1 MAPTN
6 KAAIFAPEV
15 QSLMTLVE
23 ESTRST
29 KEAVRYFVQPGEGI
43 LDRAKSRRHQII
55 FGRRGSGKSSLLS
68 KIYADQLVARRPSAL
83 VDLEAFKGHSYPD
96 VLVSVLIKTFSEFAY
111 WVETAAVAPATKTS
125 FWKAFTQRR
134 AEAPK
139 LKKADAEKLAQ
150 RVRAE
155 ISSLETILHAP
166 EEAQTRSAQEK
177 THGGKATL
185 SGKSKLGIEAAG
197 VDFGGAYEE
206 ADSSSHRV
214 ESEYSSKKI
223 EALHRNI
230 MRYKVMFQDIA
241 AASGGDAFLLL
252 DDLYHIRQ
260 SDQAEMIDYFHRIAK
275 GSNLWLKIGTI
286 RHRTRW
292 YVAGDPPIGV
302 KLGDDV
308 DQIDLDVT
316 LESYQTTKA
325 FLFRVL
331 DQFAADKGVELAD
344 ILADGAKDRLV
355 LASGGVARD
364 FLGLFRKAASETQER
379 VLRKE
384 VARGDKIGAE
394 DVNKAAGSYYENKT
408 EELKTATASDERAS
422 IMLEVNRIRDFCL
435 DKSEANCFLVEK
447 DLGENVEHQL
457 GELVDLKFIHHVRS
471 RVTVRSRERR
481 VYDAFMLDLSFY
493 TGERARRGF
502 EMIEFWKAGSDD
514 ALRKPKLIF
523 QEDSAKAK

>member
-1 MAPTN
+1 
-6 KAAIFAPEV
+6 
-15 QSLMTLVE
+15 MTLVE

-55 FGRRGSGKSSLLS
+55 FGRRGSGKSSLLG
-68 KIYADQLVARRPSAL
+68 KIYADQLVARQPSAL

-96 VLVSVLIKTFSEFAY
+96 VLVSVLIKTFTEFAN
-111 WVETAAVAPATKTS
+111 WVDTAATAPATKTS
-125 FWKAFTQRR
+125 FWKAFTQKK
-134 AEAPK
+134 AAAAK
-139 LKKADAEKLAQ
+139 LSRADAERLSA
-150 RVRAE
+150 RVRTE
-155 ISSLETILHAP
+155 IAALEVILHAP
-166 EEAQTRSAQEK
+166 EEAK
-177 THGGKATL
+177 TKIADERTKGAAAKVG
-185 SGKSKLGIEAAG
+185 AAG
-197 VDFGGAYEE
+197 KIGNDVASFDIGGSYEE
-206 ADSSSHRV
+206 NDSTNRRV
-214 ESEYSSKKI
+214 ESEYSSRKI
-223 EALHRNI
+223 ESLHRNI
-230 MRYKVMFQDIA
+230 MRYKQMFQDIA

-260 SDQAEMIDYFHRIAK
+260 SDQAEMIDYFHRVAK
-275 GSNLWLKIGTI
+275 GSSLWLKIGTI

-331 DQFAADKGVELAD
+331 EQFSADRGVELGD
-344 ILADGAKDRLV
+344 ILADGARDRLV

-384 VARGDKIGAE
+384 TARGDKIGAE
-394 DVNKAAGSYYENKT
+394 DVNRAAGSYYENKT
-408 EELKTATASDERAS
+408 EELKTATASDERAAF
-422 IMLEVNRIRDFCL
+422 MLSVNKIRDFCL
-435 DKSEANCFLVEK
+435 DNSETNCFLVEK
-447 DLGENVEHQL
+447 DLGDEVEHQM

-514 ALRKPKLIF
+514 SLRKPKLILL
-523 QEDSAKAK
+523 EDSTKVKAKI

>member
-1 MAPTN
+1 MVTAN
-6 KAAIFAPEV
+6 KAAIFTPEV

-29 KEAVRYFVQPGEGI
+29 KEAVRYFVQPGEGV
-43 LDRAKSRRHQII
+43 LDRAKSRRHQIV
-55 FGRRGSGKSSLLS
+55 FGRRGSGKSSLLG
-68 KIYADQLVARRPSAL
+68 KIYADQLVARQPSAL

-96 VLVSVLIKTFSEFAY
+96 VLVSVLIKTFSEFAG
-111 WVETAAVAPATKTS
+111 WIDTAAVAPTTKTS

-139 LKKADAEKLAQ
+139 LKKLDAEKLSA

-155 ISSLETILHAP
+155 ITSLEAILHAP
-166 EEAQTRSAQEK
+166 EEAQTKSSHELTR
-177 THGGKATL
+177 GGKAGV
-185 SGKSKLGIEAAG
+185 SGKGRLGAGGAG
-197 VDFGGAYEE
+197 VEFGGSYEE
-206 ADSSSHRV
+206 TDTSNRRV
-214 ESEYSSKKI
+214 ESEYSSKKV

-230 MRYKVMFQDIA
+230 MRYKTMFQDIA

-292 YVAGDPPIGV
+292 YIAGDPPIGV

-316 LESYQTTKA
+316 LESYQTTKT

-331 DQFAADKGVELAD
+331 DQFATDKGINLAD
-344 ILADGAKDRLV
+344 ILADGARDRLV

-364 FLGLFRKAASETQER
+364 FLGLFRKAASEAQER

-408 EELKTATASDERAS
+408 EELKTATATDERAS
-422 IMLEVNRIRDFCL
+422 IMQEVDRIRDFCL

-447 DLGENVEHQL
+447 DLGEDVEHQL

-471 RVTVRSRERR
+471 RVTVRGRERR

-502 EMIEFWKAGSDD
+502 EMIAFWKAGTDD
-514 ALRKPKLIF
+514 SLRKPKLIF
-523 QEDSAKAK
+523 RENSAKVK